1 MLFVDERIDPAC
13 HPRKLREKI
22 KSLVA
27 DLPEDYVFLHPGR
40 LDLPSIAD
48 HQVVQ
53 ERTEKGKMEE
63 PQDMTANDLMDE
75 HDKILLRPGH
85 RSLMEPYMG
94 ERLCGGGG
102 LEGGEEKGEAE
113 EGGTRGRTG
122 SDLRAPRGKEG
133 MTQASPGAPNVFYIG
148 SSAEGKPISYSNV
161 EYWEQCGDEQRQ
173 ILCGLASSVRDKM
186 LRLCRGGGGRG
197 TRGSRSSRSS
207 RSSSSASA
215 SEGGQDG
222 GASGRAEEE
231 PEVAANKDIESIKL
245 STMSWDLSAYEH
257 SMRAVVQTTRTL
269 RQKIAY
275 VGRRNAYV
283 APDST
288 GGSRTLKMFA
298 AKEDIVNETIEHER
312 SNVTFTFKF
321 PKRAVGIRL
330 THRKLDYTLMGN
342 GE

>member
-1 MLFVDERIDPAC
+1 M
-13 HPRKLREKI
+13 
-22 KSLVA
+22 KSVNGV
-27 DLPEDYVFLHPGR
+27 PNIFYTGNF
-40 LDLPSIAD
+40 S
-48 HQVVQ
+48 
-53 ERTEKGKMEE
+53 
-63 PQDMTANDLMDE
+63 NDE
-75 HDKILLRPGH
+75 H
-85 RSLMEPYMG
+85 
-94 ERLCGGGG
+94 
-102 LEGGEEKGEAE
+102 
-113 EGGTRGRTG
+113 
-122 SDLRAPRGKEG
+122 
-133 MTQASPGAPNVFYIG
+133 
-148 SSAEGKPISYSNV
+148 
-161 EYWEQCGDEQRQ
+161 WEQCGAEQTD
-173 ILCGLASSVRDKM
+173 ILCGLATSVRDKM
-186 LRLCRGGGGRG
+186 LRLRGGGGGRG
-197 TRGSRSSRSS
+197 SRGS

-222 GASGRAEEE
+222 GASGLAEEE